1 MPSLKAYS
9 MDGDV
14 STTPF
19 GRRIAVNIGGSLL
32 EPTTD

>member
-9 MDGDV
+9 TDGDA

-32 EPTTD
+32 EQTTY